1 MIKDRIKA
9 ARLKR
14 NVSMR
19 QAALDMGFPYTTY
32 VNYEK
37 GVSEPN
43 SEALVKIAVYYNISA
58 DYLIGMD
65 EAKDAAWYEAA
76 TESIMEDIGVNS
88 GYGLSHPLSKF
99 RNNKFI
105 PITDYIDFDGS
116 GTFINSQAY
125 ALCNLT
131 TESKMD
137 DYCYYEV
144 TDDLMAPFFEIGDFL
159 LVNMGNLKLEEDE
172 EFEGYYV
179 LSIDGKKTIP
189 RRIVFDGSSYKIITT
204 NPYYPPISI
213 DFSSRSRI
221 KIAGKIERVERLL

>member
-9 ARLKR
+9 ARLNR

-65 EAKDAAWYEAA
+65 EAKDAAWYEDA
-76 TESIMEDIGVNS
+76 TESIMEDIEVNS
-88 GYGLSHPLSKF
+88 GRGLRHPLSRLHNIKY
-99 RNNKFI
+99 I
-105 PITDYIDFDGS
+105 PITDYIAFDEGD
-116 GTFINSQAY
+116 TFFDPKDY
-125 ALCNLT
+125 APCNLQT
-131 TESKMD
+131 KSKMD

-159 LVNMGNLKLEEDE
+159 LVNMSNRKLEENE

-189 RRIVFDGSSYKIITT
+189 RRIVFNGSSYKIITT
-204 NPYYPPISI
+204 NPYYPPFSI

-221 KIAGKIERVERLL
+221 IIAGKIERVERLL